1 MTGLND
7 KIADK
12 SNSANA
18 QKNAQVSTRQQ
29 INGKDAGSSNN
40 TKRGATSMQTGHA
53 QHTTTR
59 TTTTPTYDFGS
70 LMNELFDAQL
80 Q

>member
-40 TKRGATSMQTGHA
+40 TKRGATSM
-53 QHTTTR
+53 
-59 TTTTPTYDFGS
+59 
-70 LMNELFDAQL
+70 
-80 Q
+80 